1 MTARVV
7 RLDDHR
13 PEQRRRDDQV
23 FNTVNE
29 VRADLS
35 KPAPRASKQRNNRR

>member
-7 RLDDHR
+7 RLDDRR

-35 KPAPRASKQRNNRR
+35 KPTQRTSKQRNRK

>member
-7 RLDDHR
+7 RLDDRR

-23 FNTVNE
+23 FAAVNE

-35 KPAPRASKQRNNRR
+35 KPAQRSNKRNSR

>member
-1 MTARVV
+1 MSGRVV
-7 RLDDHR
+7 RLDDRR
-13 PEQRRRDDQV
+13 PDQRRRDDQV

-35 KPAPRASKQRNNRR
+35 KPAPRASKQNTRK